1 MKQQGLAKRLDMR
14 YREIMKRLVL
24 ALSVCCLLP
33 VSAIAQD
40 AEPVEDE
47 VVVEGQRRG
56 ADPAMDA
63 WLKGDYVTAE
73 IEFEKNFSVL
83 KRGQTRQ
90 RSAIEQNVSDA
101 VGGQINELANTGSG
115 ANAASAEASQTA
127 FNTGAPIT
135 TNQRFKP
142 EDEELIS
149 SGRDLGGQLYMAGL
163 SELKQGKIDEAKIS
177 LERALFYNET
187 LHDARYRLGLIA
199 LGTGERTVAEEQ
211 LDALEKALDRC
222 KAACKKRGDNEI
234 LETGVTQLRAFLGRA

>member
-1 MKQQGLAKRLDMR
+1 
-14 YREIMKRLVL
+14 MKRAVL
-24 ALSVCCLLP
+24 ALSACLLMP
-33 VSAIAQD
+33 ITAIAQN
-40 AEPVEDE
+40 AEPIEDE
-47 VVVEGQRRG
+47 IIVEGERRG

-83 KRGQTRQ
+83 KKGQTRL

-101 VGGQINELANTGSG
+101 VGGQLNELANTGSG

-127 FNTGAPIT
+127 FNSVAPIT

-142 EDEELIS
+142 EDENLIS
-149 SGRDLGGQLYMAGL
+149 SGTDLGGQLYMAGL
-163 SELKQGKIDEAKIS
+163 SELKQGKIDEAKES
-177 LERALFYNET
+177 LKRALFYNET

-199 LGTGERTVAEEQ
+199 LGTGERDVAEEQ
-211 LDALEKALDRC
+211 LEKLETAWDRC
-222 KAACKKRGDNEI
+222 KAACKNRGDDEI

>member
-1 MKQQGLAKRLDMR
+1 M
-14 YREIMKRLVL
+14 
-24 ALSVCCLLP
+24 S
-33 VSAIAQD
+33 
-40 AEPVEDE
+40 
-47 VVVEGQRRG
+47 
-56 ADPAMDA
+56 A

-73 IEFEKNFSVL
+73 IEFEKNFSIL

-101 VGGQINELANTGSG
+101 VGAQLNSLANTDSG
-115 ANAASAEASQTA
+115 ASAGSADAGQTA

-142 EDEELIS
+142 EDENLIS

-199 LGTGERTVAEEQ
+199 LGSGERSVAEEQ
-211 LDALEKALDRC
+211 LDRLETALERC
-222 KAACKKRGDNEI
+222 KAACRTRGDDEI